1 MALAIDL
8 TDKRALVTGV
18 SSGIGLG
25 IAGALAQ
32 AGCHVAGCGLDDA
45 DSAGADAFR
54 QAVAEHGRAAHYH
67 TVDVCDD
74 AQLRGWVEQAAAAL
88 DGLDYVIS
96 NAGYSAFH
104 GAADCTP
111 DQWNSALALN
121 LTAHWK
127 LAHAARPHLLQ
138 APEPVII
145 VITSNHAFSTIPGCF
160 PYNVAKGGLVPLVQ
174 SLAIEWGP
182 KVRAVG
188 IAPGFIDTPAAHVWF
203 NSFDDPAAERARTE
217 ARHPVGRLGTPHE
230 IGGMCA
236 FLCSPYSRFITGTTI
251 LVDGGRSA
259 LMQDM

>member
-1 MALAIDL
+1 MSLPIDL

-25 IAGALAQ
+25 IAAALAQ
-32 AGCHVAGCGLDDA
+32 AGCDVAGCGLDSA
-45 DSAGADAFR
+45 DSSGADAFR
-54 QAVAEHGRAAHYH
+54 QAVSQHGRAAHYH
-67 TVDVCDD
+67 PVDVTDD
-74 AQLRGWVEQAAAAL
+74 AQLLAWVSQAAEQL
-88 DGLDYVIS
+88 GGIDYVIS

-104 GAADCTP
+104 GAADCSP
-111 DQWNSALALN
+111 AQWERALALN

-127 LAHAARPHLLQ
+127 LAHAARPYLLE
-138 APEPVII
+138 ASEPVIV
-145 VITSNHAFSTIPGCF
+145 VITSNHAYSTIPGCF
-160 PYNVAKGGLVPLVQ
+160 PYNVAKGGLLPLVQ

-182 KVRAVG
+182 QVRAVG

-230 IGGMCA
+230 IGTLCA
-236 FLCSPYSRFITGTTI
+236 YLCSPYSRFITGTTI

>member
-1 MALAIDL
+1 MTLAIDL

-32 AGCHVAGCGLDDA
+32 AGCDVAGCGLDA
-45 DSAGADAFR
+45 DDSPGATAFR
-54 QAVAEHGRAAHYH
+54 QAVSEHERTATYH
-67 TVDVCDD
+67 PVDVTDD
-74 AQLRGWVEQAAAAL
+74 AQLRHWVDQAVEQL
-88 DGLDYVIS
+88 GGIDYVIS

-111 DQWNSALALN
+111 DQWQRAIGLN

-127 LAHAARPHLLQ
+127 LAQAARPYLLQ
-138 APEPVII
+138 APEPVVI

-160 PYNVAKGGLVPLVQ
+160 PYNVAKGGLLPLVQ
-174 SLAIEWGP
+174 SLAIEGGP
-182 KVRAVG
+182 QIRAVG

-203 NSFDDPAAERARTE
+203 NTFDDPAAERARTE
-217 ARHPVGRLGTPHE
+217 ARHPVSRLGTPHE
-230 IGGMCA
+230 IGGLCA

-251 LVDGGRSA
+251 LIDGGRSA
-259 LMQDM
+259 LMQDT